1 MNKALELPALLVPSG
16 EELAQLEQA
25 TATASEVTQ
34 NMLLQ
39 KMELEE
45 KKRSVAMLQKALVHK
60 QLPCY
65 RKLWYIN
72 SCHATESSG
81 T

>member
-1 MNKALELPALLVPSG
+1 MDKINKALERPALLVPSG

-25 TATASEVTQ
+25 SATASEVTQ

-45 KKRSVAMLQKALVHK
+45 KKRSVAMLQKALVCS
-60 QLPCY
+60 QGVWSQC
-65 RKLWYIN
+65 
-72 SCHATESSG
+72 S
-81 T
+81 